1 MRWLRS
7 NWLYIVL
14 ALGTAFAVHVASVA
28 FLPHLIMTRA
38 LTKMS
43 GLHGYNTMT
52 HSVRA
57 TSASRAVVRPSP
69 DLLYSVCPFDLGR
82 DDTLLV
88 SVSGMP
94 KSYWS
99 ISVFDG
105 ETNNVFALNN
115 TVAQSGSA
123 DVAIQLP
130 LPPGSLSKTMP
141 PPHPDDR
148 SRYFA
153 HVTTP
158 TARGLVLV
166 RTLIVDDK
174 SLAAIDKARRTA
186 TCGLYRY

>member
-1 MRWLRS
+1 MRWLRN

-14 ALGTAFAVHVASVA
+14 ALGVAFAVHVASVA
-28 FLPHLIMTRA
+28 FLPQLIMTRA
-38 LTKMS
+38 LAKMS
-43 GLHGYNTMT
+43 GLNGYNTMT
-52 HSVRA
+52 HTARA

-69 DLLYSVCPFDLGR
+69 DLLYSVCPFDLGKG
-82 DDTLLV
+82 DTLLV
-88 SVSGMP
+88 SVTGMP

-99 ISVFDG
+99 ISVFDA
-105 ETNNVFALNN
+105 ETNNIFALNN
-115 TVAQSGSA
+115 SAVPSGSA
-123 DVAIQLP
+123 DVAIQQP

-148 SRYFA
+148 SWYFA

-158 TARGLVLV
+158 TARGLVLI

-174 SLAAIDKARRTA
+174 SLAAIDRARRTA